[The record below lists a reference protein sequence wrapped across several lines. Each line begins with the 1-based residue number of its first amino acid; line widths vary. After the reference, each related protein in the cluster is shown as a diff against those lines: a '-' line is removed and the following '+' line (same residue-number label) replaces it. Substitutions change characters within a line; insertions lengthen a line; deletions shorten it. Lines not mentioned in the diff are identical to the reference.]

1 VLVFAA
7 ASLTEAFGTERSALQ
22 SEQPGLDVT
31 LNFAGSGTLVT
42 QIQQGAAA
50 DVIATADTTSMQ
62 KLVDDD
68 LVEAPTVF
76 AHNKL
81 AIIVGAGNPKGIH
94 SLPDLARSDV
104 TLVLVDPSA
113 PAGRYAAQILAKAD
127 VTVAAKSLEADV
139 KSAVARVTT
148 GEADASI
155 VYATDVQAA
164 GKKASGVDITDSQ
177 NVVADYP
184 IAIVKA
190 TTHHDAAAAFVDAIV
205 NGSGQELLRTNGF
218 LPA

>member
-1 VLVFAA
+1 
-7 ASLTEAFGTERSALQ
+7 
-22 SEQPGLDVT
+22 
-31 LNFAGSGTLVT
+31 
-42 QIQQGAAA
+42 
-50 DVIATADTTSMQ
+50 
-62 KLVDDD
+62 
-68 LVEAPTVF
+68 
-76 AHNKL
+76 
-81 AIIVGAGNPKGIH
+81 
-94 SLPDLARSDV
+94 
-104 TLVLVDPSA
+104 LVLVDPSV

-127 VTVAAKSLEADV
+127 VTVAPKSLEADV